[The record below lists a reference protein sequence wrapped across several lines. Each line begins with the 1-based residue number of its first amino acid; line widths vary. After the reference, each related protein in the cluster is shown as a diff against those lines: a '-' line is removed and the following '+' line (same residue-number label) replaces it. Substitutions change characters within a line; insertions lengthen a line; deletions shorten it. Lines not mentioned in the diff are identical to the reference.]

1 MSGYDTVLM
10 VDRIRNRAA
19 ALGFMLAYPKWY
31 RGDGSDLVAIQPLDD
46 QALPIYTRDAE
57 FFTGT
62 LQQLDS
68 FLAGIEWAR
77 EYDRML
83 RVSDTQRRERREQ
96 DHRNRE
102 LARALAQAQQP
113 QGLNP

>member
-1 MSGYDTVLM
+1 MSGYNTVLM

-19 ALGFMLAYPKWY
+19 ALGFMLAYPKY
-31 RGDGSDLVAIQPLDD
+31 SRGDGDDLVSIQPRDTE
-46 QALPIYTRDAE
+46 ALPIYTRDAQ

-77 EYDRML
+77 DYDRML
-83 RVSDTQRRERREQ
+83 RVSDARRRERREQ
-96 DHRNRE
+96 DFRNRE
-102 LARALAQAQQP
+102 LARALAQAEQP

>member
-1 MSGYDTVLM
+1 MSGYSTVLM

-19 ALGFMLAYPKWY
+19 ALGFMLAYPKY
-31 RGDGSDLVAIQPLDD
+31 GRGDGQDLVGIRPLDD
-46 QALPIYTRDAE
+46 QVLPIYTRDAE

-68 FLAGIEWAR
+68 FLTGIEWAR

-83 RVSDTQRRERREQ
+83 HVSDTKRRERKEQ
-96 DHRNRE
+96 DFRNRE
-102 LARALAQAQQP
+102 LVRILKGKNESNSQS
-113 QGLNP
+113 